1 MGKYLNFYKERI
13 KTGRIEDGL
22 CNYFDNDEEIDLMR
36 PTSEDF
42 DKLYDERRCT
52 TYWASGLHEDVPYHE
67 IHWPFTPLRQTVV
80 LFMAALAGE
89 FDED

>member
-22 CNYFDNDEEIDLMR
+22 CNYFVNSEELDLMY
-36 PTSEDF
+36 PTDEDF
-42 DKLYDERRCT
+42 DMLLDENLCT
-52 TYWASGLHEDVPYHE
+52 TYWASGMHEDTPYRG
-67 IHWPFTPLRQTVV
+67 IHWPFTPLRQTIV

-89 FDED
+89 FDE